1 MPNGH
6 RSQRSS
12 SAAPTVAA
20 SSARG
25 KTGSGVVVRRGH
37 TASVIDAPPPSRRHR
52 GCPGRRS
59 TTPSA
64 SDYLRSITTIL
75 WATRGRSHVA
85 TGEPPPRGMP
95 TSLERPQPPQEPP
108 MTMSRRTAGRERQ
121 HGPFRVGPRRD
132 RARRHPSDCPRDVVR
147 GQAVRRSSRHERGP
161 ATGLRT
167 SPCRQYTVP
176 RGQALTMSR
185 LWTPVT
191 PGEDQAACSACRR
204 SAHDDTLPVNSTS

>member
-25 KTGSGVVVRRGH
+25 KPGPGVVVRRGH

-132 RARRHPSDCPRDVVR
+132 RARRHPSDCPRDVR
-147 GQAVRRSSRHERGP
+147 RHGTNAAARQACARPHVASTP
-161 ATGLRT
+161 F
-167 SPCRQYTVP
+167 P